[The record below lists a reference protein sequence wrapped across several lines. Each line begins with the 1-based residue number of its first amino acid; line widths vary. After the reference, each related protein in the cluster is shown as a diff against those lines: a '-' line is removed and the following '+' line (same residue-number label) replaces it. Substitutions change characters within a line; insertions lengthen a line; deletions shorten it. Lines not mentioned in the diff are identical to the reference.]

1 MIAQIG
7 DTGLGAELP
16 DQSRFRM
23 EGWIMPSVYLIF
35 IGEHNI
41 AVLHQHC
48 AERLVAVLH
57 RELGEPYLGGGTP

>member
-1 MIAQIG
+1 
-7 DTGLGAELP
+7 
-16 DQSRFRM
+16 
-23 EGWIMPSVYLIF
+23 MPSVYLIF

-48 AERLVAVLH
+48 AERLVAVLY

>member
-7 DTGLGAELP
+7 DAGLCAELP

-23 EGWIMPSVYLIF
+23 GGWVMPSVYLIF
-35 IGEHNI
+35 IGEHNLT
-41 AVLHQHC
+41 VLHQHC

-57 RELGEPYLGGGTP
+57 RELEEPYLGGGTP